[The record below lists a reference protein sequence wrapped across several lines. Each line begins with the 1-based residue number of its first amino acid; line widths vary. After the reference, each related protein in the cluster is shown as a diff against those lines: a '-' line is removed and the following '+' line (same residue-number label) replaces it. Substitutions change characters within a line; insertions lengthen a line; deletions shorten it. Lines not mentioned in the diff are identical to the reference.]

1 MKKWINKSGKL
12 ALGLIVGVGLTV
24 SFAFTTNY
32 FDVSKQ
38 LDIFNTLFK
47 ELNMYYVDETD
58 PGKLMNKAIDAMLES
73 LDPYTTYIPE
83 EDIEDYRFQ
92 QTGQYGGVGAIIR
105 RDGDY
110 VIIAEPY
117 HGFPAD
123 KAGLIAGDKI
133 KEIDGKS
140 VKGKNTSD
148 ISSVLKG
155 EPGTE
160 VELKIERAISGKE
173 IVTKIKRE
181 EIQVK
186 SVPYAGVLEG
196 EIGYI
201 RLRSFTETASKDVK
215 DALKKLKAES
225 QLKGLVLDLRGNPGG
240 LLREAVNIC
249 NIFIPKGQEV
259 VSTKGKIKEWDRIY
273 KTSNAPIDIEIP
285 LTILISRSSASAS
298 EIVAGTLQDL
308 DRAVIVGE
316 RSFGKGLVQQPRK
329 LTYGSQLKVTIA
341 KYYTPSGRCI
351 QAIDY
356 SNRND
361 DGSVGKM
368 ADSLRTKFSTTN
380 GRAVY
385 DGGGVDPDTDTEA
398 LKYGQIVGSLIRK
411 NLVFD
416 FATKYKY
423 EHPSIASPETFK
435 VDEKLYEE
443 FVSFLSDKDYEY
455 ETETEKSLNKWKKNA
470 EDENYF
476 DGVASIY
483 EQLKTEL
490 EAHKEDDIHKYQDQI
505 DDLIKDEIV
514 SRYYYQEGRLRTN
527 LVEDLDVKKAISV
540 LSDADAY
547 AKILAPSK
555 K

>member
-1 MKKWINKSGKL
+1 M
-12 ALGLIVGVGLTV
+12 ALGLIIGVSLTV

-58 PGKLMNKAIDAMLES
+58 PGKLMHKAIDAMLES

-105 RDGDY
+105 KDGDY

-117 HGFPAD
+117 QGFPAD

-133 KEIDGKS
+133 LEIDGKS

-148 ISSVLKG
+148 ISNVLKG
-155 EPGTE
+155 EPGTQVE
-160 VELKIERAISGKE
+160 VKVQRAISDE
-173 IVTKIKRE
+173 IITRKLKRE
-181 EIQVK
+181 EIKVK
-186 SVPYAGVLEG
+186 TVPYYGVLEN

-201 RLRSFTETASKDVK
+201 RLRSFTETASKDVG
-215 DALKKLKAES
+215 DALVELKKKHK
-225 QLKGLVLDLRGNPGG
+225 LKGLVLDLRGNPGG
-240 LLREAVNIC
+240 LLREAVNMC
-249 NIFIPKGQEV
+249 NLFIPKGQEV
-259 VSTKGKIKEWDRIY
+259 VSTKGKIKEWDRTY
-273 KTSNAPIDIEIP
+273 KTQNNPLDTEIP
-285 LTILISRSSASAS
+285 LTVLISRSSASAS

-329 LTYGSQLKVTIA
+329 LSYGSQLKVTIA

-356 SNRND
+356 SNRNE

-368 ADSLRTKFSTTN
+368 ADSLRTEYKTAN
-380 GRAVY
+380 GRSVY
-385 DGGGVDPDTDTEA
+385 DGGGVDPEIETQQV
-398 LKYGQIVGSLIRK
+398 KYGQIVGSLLRK
-411 NLVFD
+411 NLIFD
-416 FATKYKY
+416 FATKYRH
-423 EHPSIASPETFK
+423 EHTSIDEPEAFV
-435 VDEKLYEE
+435 VDDQLYEE
-443 FVSFLSDKDYEY
+443 FVSFLKDKDYEY
-455 ETETEKSLNKWKKNA
+455 ETETEKSLKKWKKHA
-470 EDENYF
+470 EEEKYF
-476 DGVASIY
+476 DGVADIY
-483 EQLKTEL
+483 EKLETELKT
-490 EAHKEDDIHKYQDQI
+490 HKQDDIHKFQNQI

-514 SRYYYQEGRLRTN
+514 SRYYYQDGRLRAA
-527 LVEDLDVKKAISV
+527 LVDDLEVKKAVEV
-540 LSDADAY
+540 LSNEQQM
-547 AKILAPSK
+547 KTILAPAK
-555 K
+555 